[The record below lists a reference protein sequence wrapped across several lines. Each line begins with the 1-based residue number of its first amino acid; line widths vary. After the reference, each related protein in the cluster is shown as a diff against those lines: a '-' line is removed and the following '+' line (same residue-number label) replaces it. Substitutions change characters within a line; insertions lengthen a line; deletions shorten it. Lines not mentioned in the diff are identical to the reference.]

1 MRKLVLKSIGQ
12 VGLEEVE
19 KPSIGEQDVLIKV
32 KACGL
37 CGTDLHIFRDPN
49 AFGDPFAHPLGHEI
63 TGQVVEVGAKVS
75 HVQVGDGVVIDNAT
89 NCGVCRNCKNG
100 DPGGCTNIINLLL
113 EDKVVLQEYVAVP
126 ARSVYKFEGLSYAE
140 ATLAEP
146 LTVALEML
154 ATAEV
159 GLGQDVVVVG
169 PGPIGLMAARV
180 ARHMGARS
188 VYVLARSG
196 KPGRLQLAEK
206 LGAEVVL
213 MDQVDLVEYFAEKN
227 IQFDRALVTAPPSTI
242 NRVIPLMTFAGIIT
256 YIGFEFGGKEQVALD
271 LNHFHVNKLQL
282 RATHAIPNRFYPIAL
297 DLIKQGVIEP
307 GDFISQT
314 FLLEQVQQAFEAAV
328 QGDAIKTLITLE

>member
-180 ARHMGARS
+180 ARHMEP
-188 VYVLARSG
+188 V
-196 KPGRLQLAEK
+196 
-206 LGAEVVL
+206 
-213 MDQVDLVEYFAEKN
+213 
-227 IQFDRALVTAPPSTI
+227 QFTS
-242 NRVIPLMTFAGIIT
+242 
-256 YIGFEFGGKEQVALD
+256 
-271 LNHFHVNKLQL
+271 
-282 RATHAIPNRFYPIAL
+282 
-297 DLIKQGVIEP
+297 
-307 GDFISQT
+307 
-314 FLLEQVQQAFEAAV
+314 
-328 QGDAIKTLITLE
+328 